1 VVKRVSNFTSIIHLY
16 IVMLSQA
23 EGSRSVL
30 RELDRRRFTIGS
42 NDPNGN
48 SHIQQLNS
56 HTIKK
61 DKFAKPVTAQR
72 FSMGG
77 PALNASTVRESVGP
91 QRPVQFRSASS
102 VQQQQSSAMQDV
114 VMTDR
119 GTGAPVPNGNTN
131 GFATPR
137 MARYAHLYIPDLTLI
152 TTLTHFCN

>member
-1 VVKRVSNFTSIIHLY
+1 
-16 IVMLSQA
+16 MLSQA

-42 NDPNGN
+42 SDPKGN
-48 SHIQQLNS
+48 SHIQQINP

-61 DKFAKPVTAQR
+61 DKFAKPMNAQR

-77 PALNASTVRESVGP
+77 PALNASAVRDSVGP

-102 VQQQQSSAMQDV
+102 VHQQNSGMQDV
-114 VMTDR
+114 VMTER
-119 GTGAPVPNGNTN
+119 GTGAPVANGNTN

-137 MARYAHLYIPDLTLI
+137 MAR
-152 TTLTHFCN
+152 